1 MNRIV
6 LGTLRR
12 RWLRTL
18 LVGLSTLIAFMLLGF
33 FLAIRHGFAV
43 GLSQVGAD
51 LLLLEPAAGSSP
63 LTIGVLSTVRS
74 FPGIRSVVGV
84 SVTPMLF
91 GTDRHPLRVEGLS
104 PNAFLEVADVVGTE
118 ALPRAQAQRWLA
130 DFTGA
135 LVTDEIARKNGW
147 RLGETITL
155 HTMSRRAPRDLTFQ
169 IDGVLGKITGVSPS
183 SDVNLHLEYFR
194 RWSHRDSAVDFMFA
208 KVKEAQ
214 RADAVARAIELKFA
228 NSATPLS
235 TQSFKSL
242 LQGMLER
249 LADVNALTS
258 VVIVASLFGLFLICF
273 NTLIHSVS
281 ERQGEF
287 ALLRAVGFAP
297 PRLLWMVFLEALV
310 AIVPAA
316 FVGVLCALLVIRA
329 FAGAKLNLPGIML
342 TPAAVAECAL
352 VALGLAIL
360 SSVLPGLRIVR
371 MNCAQFLRKG

>member
-18 LVGLSTLIAFMLLGF
+18 LVGLSTLVAFMLLAF

-43 GLSQVGAD
+43 GLSQLGAD
-51 LLLLEPAAGSSP
+51 LLVLEPAAGSSP
-63 LTIGVLSTVRS
+63 LTMAVLSTVRS
-74 FPGIRSVVGV
+74 FPGIRSAVGV

-104 PNAFLEVADVVGTE
+104 PHAFLEISDVVGTG
-118 ALPRAQAQRWLA
+118 ALPRAQAHSWLA
-130 DFTGA
+130 DLTGA

-147 RLGETITL
+147 RLGENITL
-155 HTMSRRAPRDLTFQ
+155 HTLSRRAPRDLAFQ
-169 IDGVLGKITGVSPS
+169 IDGVLGKTKGIVS
-183 SDVNLHLEYFR
+183 SDVNLHLDYLR
-194 RWSHRDSAVDFMFA
+194 RWSHRDADVDFMFA
-208 KVKEAQ
+208 QVKEAQ
-214 RADAVARAIELKFA
+214 QADALARAIELKFA

-242 LQGMLER
+242 LQGMAER
-249 LADVNALTS
+249 FADVNALTS

-281 ERQGEF
+281 ERMGEF
-287 ALLRAVGFAP
+287 SLLRALGFSP
-297 PRLLWMVFLEALV
+297 PRLLRMVFLEALV

-316 FVGVLCALLVIRA
+316 CVGVLCALLVIRA
-329 FAGAKLNLPGIML
+329 FAGAHLNLPGIML
-342 TPAAVAECAL
+342 TPAAVAQCAL
-352 VALGLAIL
+352 IALGLAIL
-360 SSVLPGLRIVR
+360 SAVLPGLRIVR

>member
-6 LGTLRR
+6 LGTLRH

-18 LVGLSTLIAFMLLGF
+18 LVWQSTLVAFALLGF

-43 GLSQVGAD
+43 GLVQVGAD
-51 LLLLEPAAGSSP
+51 LLLLQPAGGSTP
-63 LTIGVLSTVRS
+63 PTIGVLSTVSS
-74 FPGIRSVVGV
+74 FPGVRSAVGV

-91 GTDRHPLRVEGLS
+91 GADRHPLRVEGLS
-104 PNAFLEVADVVGTE
+104 PNEFLEVADVVRTG

-130 DFTGA
+130 DLTGA

-147 RLGETITL
+147 RLGENITL
-155 HTMSRRAPRDLTFQ
+155 HTMSRSSPQDLTFQ
-169 IDGVLGKITGVSPS
+169 IDGVLGRLRGANPS
-183 SDVNLHLEYFR
+183 SDVNLHLEYFH
-194 RWSHRDSAVDFMFA
+194 RWAHDDSIDFMFVQ
-208 KVKEAQ
+208 VKEAQ
-214 RADAVARAIELKFA
+214 QADAVARAIEMKFA
-228 NSATPLS
+228 NSATPMS

-242 LQGMLER
+242 LQGMTER

-273 NTLIHSVS
+273 NALIHSVS
-281 ERQGEF
+281 ERLGEF
-287 ALLRAVGFAP
+287 ALLRAIGFAP

-316 FVGVLCALLVIRA
+316 AVGVLCALLVIRA
-329 FAGAKLNLPGIML
+329 FAGTKLSLPGVML

-352 VALGLAIL
+352 IALGLAIL

-371 MNCAQFLRKG
+371 MNCARSLRKG